1 MAPKIADTA
10 RARKDRIVYV
20 QVGAVNP
27 KLSGFTST
35 SKDHKGRTFKTGLAI
50 GSNYGPFFPLVNHY
64 AVGRTRSGHWV
75 QPTVNSA
82 GTHRRVQDAYRR
94 LLADILRKYT

>member
-1 MAPKIADTA
+1 MALFRS
-10 RARKDRIVYV
+10 RASKTSPSEIPS
-20 QVGAVNP
+20 AV
-27 KLSGFTST
+27 SRAGFTST